1 MVSTTSKRRSSNLPA
16 RNRSYR
22 TSDVVVVDVVQQEGG
37 GDDDNNNDG
46 NNGNSECTE
55 KLIIALYTL
64 SGIAMWV
71 PLILTFIVQDYKIL
85 FLTSFLFALFNILV
99 INLILYKFGKT
110 RTW

>member
-1 MVSTTSKRRSSNLPA
+1 MVSTASKRRSSNLPA

-37 GDDDNNNDG
+37 GDDDNNDD

-55 KLIIALYTL
+55 KLIIALYTF

-71 PLILTFIVQDYKIL
+71 PLILTFFVKDFKIM
-85 FLTSFLFALFNILV
+85 FLTAFVIALFNILV